1 MTQPTACPQC
11 GNTVLGGAAFCP
23 SCGSALSPNL
33 AGSFER
39 FCAASVDIAIWLS
52 LSALLIWLSWKWWL
66 SLVIWVGLTELGYQL
81 NGSLGKSL
89 IGLSIP
95 VKTRRQH
102 YLRETIGKLA
112 SLAIFGIGYLMILSK
127 EHQALHDYMAKT
139 RVLRTGKLQGPRLA
153 AITLCLLLSV
163 VIGGYHFTHPKTAS
177 SPVPSNQSQ
186 NASLDPIIIRIPAVV
201 TLYTYD
207 TRGKAVAQGSGFL
220 ITSNGV
226 AVTNF
231 HVLNGSYSA
240 DAKLGDGRLYNV
252 VKIQAYDPD
261 RDIAIF
267 QLGRKI
273 AGEIEEPKGL
283 PFLTLAPGDVQVGD
297 RIATIGSPEGLTNS
311 VSDGIVSAVRSD
323 GGQRFFQIS
332 APISPGSSGGPVLNL
347 DGQVVAISTFQL
359 VEGQNLNFA
368 IPAHEIATVEA
379 SQVDVSLQQ
388 LYWQQHLSTARKSQ
402 RQSPENTQQTAT
414 RQESAQLLTGT
425 FLGTVH
431 NLTADLQ
438 ANFGIFI
445 EEEQDTILG
454 CMAVRKPLYG
464 SGPLLGSINGAL
476 IQFDVTS
483 TSNQIHFE
491 GVRSG
496 NRISGTY
503 RVPSPD
509 GSYQSGEFVL
519 DRADSK
525 ALPRD
530 FDPQKDCPTDS
541 DINR

>member
-1 MTQPTACPQC
+1 MSQQPTCPQC
-11 GNTVLGGAAFCP
+11 GNTVVGGAVFCP
-23 SCGSALSPNL
+23 SCGSAVSSNV

-39 FCAASVDIAIWLS
+39 FCAASVDIATWVL
-52 LSALLIWLSWKWWL
+52 LSALLIWLGWKWWL

-153 AITLCLLLSV
+153 VITLCLVLSV

-186 NASLDPIIIRIPAVV
+186 NASLDPIISRIPAVV

-220 ITSNGV
+220 ITSSGV

-267 QLGRKI
+267 QLGRKT
-273 AGEIEEPKGL
+273 AGGIEEPKAL

-368 IPAHEIATVEA
+368 IPAHEIATVQSRQA
-379 SQVDVSLQQ
+379 DVSLQQ
-388 LYWQQHLSTARKSQ
+388 LYRQEHLSTGKSQ
-402 RQSPENTQQTAT
+402 PQSRENTEQTAT
-414 RQESAQLLTGT
+414 RPEASRSLTGT
-425 FLGTVH
+425 FVGTVH
-431 NLTADLQ
+431 NLTANLR
-438 ANFGIFI
+438 AKFGLFI
-445 EEEQDTILG
+445 KENRNTISG
-454 CMAVRKPLYG
+454 CMAVWKPLYG
-464 SGPLLGSINGAL
+464 SGPLSGSVNGTSV
-476 IQFDVTS
+476 QFDVS
-483 TSNQIHFE
+483 GPSWIHFDGE
-491 GVRSG
+491 LSG
-496 NRISGTY
+496 NQISGTY
-503 RVPSPD
+503 QVLSS
-509 GSYQSGEFVL
+509 GGAVQNGEFVL
-519 DRADSK
+519 DRADTK
-525 ALPRD
+525 PLPRD